1 MTFEEWLE
9 EKLDRAT
16 KTAEESWMIAPA
28 SYGTGWDKG
37 YEAAIQE
44 IFSAIPASIARC
56 DFLSPQD
63 TKND

>member
-16 KTAEESWMIAPA
+16 KNAEESWMIAPS

-37 YEAAIQE
+37 YEAALQE
-44 IFSAIPASIARC
+44 VFSAIPASIALKP
-56 DFLSPQD
+56 FPQD
-63 TKND
+63 TADG